1 MIIDFHFIHLRNLEP
16 MNQMQRLY
24 FVAFN
29 QETMICSH
37 KLLDKNLLGLDCY
50 SKEIFVVGQNVF
62 YF

>member
-1 MIIDFHFIHLRNLEP
+1 